1 MKTVYQTDA
10 NGLYL
15 GPTDAQQSPLEQ
27 GVFLIPRGCIEVE
40 PPSAG
45 PRQIARWTG
54 ESWQLVADYR
64 GFEYWTPERTR
75 HVITEAEVE
84 PPENHLTAD
93 PGPTPA
99 QIAAQLKREAQAL
112 LDKSDQ
118 TVGRCYE
125 GGVPVPEAWKAY
137 RAELRAIV
145 STGLG
150 SLPNRPEYPAGT

>member
-1 MKTVYQTDA
+1 MKTHFQTDS
-10 NGLYL
+10 L
-15 GPTDAQQSPLEQ
+15 GYFVGPVDCPPNPEEEGKFWVPFGAYEDAPPPVGQ
-27 GVFLIPRGCIEVE
+27 FEV
-40 PPSAG
+40 AK
-45 PRQIARWTG
+45 RVG
-54 ESWQLVADYR
+54 ESWVVVADYR

-99 QIAAQLKREAQAL
+99 QIAAQLKRDAQAL

-118 TVGRCYE
+118 TVGRCFE
-125 GGVPVPEAWKAY
+125 SGVPVPDAWKVY